1 MRKEKKHIGLKLI
14 LAAIVAFG
22 LFVAFWDVPAPTR
35 TIEKTIPND
44 TFKN

>member
-14 LAAIVAFG
+14 LLAILALGVFI
-22 LFVAFWDVPAPTR
+22 AFWDIPAPTR
-35 TIEKTIPND
+35 TVEKTIPND